1 MSIPLLSRAAALFL
15 SLAVSPVLLACP
27 QGQHEVCIADCVCVP
42 DPGPIFGDIQ
52 ENMGRMAASAL
63 ETWLIQSRETALREG
78 SEPIPADIREQMRP
92 YFSEQVLDA
101 ARFKVGEGDE
111 LNIGAAV
118 MHNQD
123 TEAVTLVDVIVFRSL
138 NDAME
143 NLPLW
148 AHELKHVEQY
158 QQWGVKEF
166 ATRYSRD
173 FDAVESPAY
182 EMQTRVTRALQ
193 AKK

>member
-1 MSIPLLSRAAALFL
+1 
-15 SLAVSPVLLACP
+15 
-27 QGQHEVCIADCVCVP
+27 
-42 DPGPIFGDIQ
+42 
-52 ENMGRMAASAL
+52 
-63 ETWLIQSRETALREG
+63 
-78 SEPIPADIREQMRP
+78 
-92 YFSEQVLDA
+92 
-101 ARFKVGEGDE
+101 
-111 LNIGAAV
+111 

-158 QQWGVKEF
+158 QQWGVEEF
-166 ATRYSRD
+166 AARYSRD
-173 FDAVESPAY
+173 FNAVESPAY
-182 EMQTRVTRALQ
+182 EMQTRVARALQ